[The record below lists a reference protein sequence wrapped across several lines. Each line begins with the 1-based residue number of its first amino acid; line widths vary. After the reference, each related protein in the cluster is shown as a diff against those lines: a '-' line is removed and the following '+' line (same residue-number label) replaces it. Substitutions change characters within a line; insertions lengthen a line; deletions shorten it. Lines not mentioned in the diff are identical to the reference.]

1 LYNRKDEK
9 AFEGIMKKI
18 LFSVLFVFMAVS
30 GAWAELAST
39 SYVEEFS
46 ATKVDT
52 SADATQ
58 TMAGTYTVTG
68 SFEVPTQ
75 PLPASVALEN

>member
-1 LYNRKDEK
+1 MR
-9 AFEGIMKKI
+9 KI
-18 LFSVLFVFMAVS
+18 LFSVFFVFAAVS
-30 GAWAELAST
+30 GSWAELAST
-39 SYVEEFS
+39 VYVEEFS

-68 SFEVPTQ
+68 SFAVPTQ
-75 PLPASVALEN
+75 PLPQSVALEN